1 MKGNGEI
8 KRKSLHHLA
17 MNNAINHHYNT
28 NNNNPHPNN
37 NDNSNDNHNHA
48 SLIQKR
54 NSTHSPLRIWTR
66 IEVGFALDGAQV

>member
-28 NNNNPHPNN
+28 NNNNPQPNN

-48 SLIQKR
+48 SLI
-54 NSTHSPLRIWTR
+54 
-66 IEVGFALDGAQV
+66 